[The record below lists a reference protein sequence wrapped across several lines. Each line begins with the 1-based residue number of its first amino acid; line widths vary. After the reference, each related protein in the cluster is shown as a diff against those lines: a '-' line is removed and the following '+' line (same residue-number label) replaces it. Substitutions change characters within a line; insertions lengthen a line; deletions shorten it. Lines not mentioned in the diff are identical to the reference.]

1 MSPSIFPSLC
11 FAVFPTFF
19 GRCRSLEKSRSSLK
33 FEEEEEDVGWVGLA
47 FFWMLLLLEL
57 FNFKKLPL
65 L

>member
-1 MSPSIFPSLC
+1 M
-11 FAVFPTFF
+11 FPTFF

>member
-1 MSPSIFPSLC
+1 M
-11 FAVFPTFF
+11 
-19 GRCRSLEKSRSSLK
+19 K
-33 FEEEEEDVGWVGLA
+33 FEEEEEEVGWVGRA